1 MISQSLTGW
10 DIQSKVAS
18 SARAKVA
25 ADRGRDMHMR
35 VDDFDYELPEE
46 LIAQTPIERRDASR
60 LMVLRRDVQ
69 SIEHRSF
76 SELPAF
82 LRSGDALVIN
92 DTRVIPARLWGRR
105 ETGGKVEL
113 LLLEETAP
121 GVWECLARPGKRA
134 NVGER
139 LSFGSGRMTG
149 NVLEK
154 TDYGGRV
161 VSFEAPEGVD
171 RVVDEIG
178 EMPVPHY
185 IKAALR
191 DSERYQTVYARTRGS
206 AAAPTAG
213 LHFTPELLG
222 EVARKGVEIVRIT
235 LHVGLGTFRP
245 VKTEN
250 VEEHVMHSEHYHVST
265 EAAEAINRTRCA
277 GGRIVAVGTTTV
289 RTLETVAEPNG
300 LIQPGDGWTSIF
312 VYPGYTF
319 RSIDA
324 MVTNFHLPK
333 STLLMM
339 VSAFAGREFVLSA
352 YRQAIAERY
361 RFFSFGDAM
370 LIL

>member
-1 MISQSLTGW
+1 M
-10 DIQSKVAS
+10 
-18 SARAKVA
+18 
-25 ADRGRDMHMR
+25 DRGSDMDMK

-46 LIAQTPIERRDASR
+46 LIAQTPIEQRDASR
-60 LMVLRRDVQ
+60 LMVLRRDVK
-69 SIEHRSF
+69 SVEHRSF
-76 SELPAF
+76 SDLPGF

-92 DTRVIPARLWGRR
+92 DTRVIPARIWGRR
-105 ETGGKVEL
+105 ETGGKIEL
-113 LLLEETAP
+113 LLLEEINL

-134 NVGER
+134 NIGER
-139 LSFGSGRMTG
+139 LSFGSGRMIGT
-149 NVLEK
+149 VLDK
-154 TDYGGRV
+154 TEYGGRV
-161 VSFEAPEGVD
+161 VSFEAAEGVD

-191 DSERYQTVYARTRGS
+191 DADRYQTVYARKRGS

-213 LHFTPELLG
+213 LHFTPELLDK
-222 EVARKGVEIVRIT
+222 VARLGVEIVRVT

-245 VKTEN
+245 VKTET

-265 EAAEAINRTRCA
+265 EAADAINRARSG

-300 LIQPGDGWTSIF
+300 MIMPGDGWTKIF
-312 VYPGYTF
+312 IYPGYAF

-352 YRQAIAERY
+352 YSEAIAERY